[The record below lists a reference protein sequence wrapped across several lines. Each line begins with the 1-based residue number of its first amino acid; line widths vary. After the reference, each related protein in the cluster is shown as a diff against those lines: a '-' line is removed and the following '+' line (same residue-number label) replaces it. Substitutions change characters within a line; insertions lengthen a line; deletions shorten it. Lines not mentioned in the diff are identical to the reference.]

1 MTFSYG
7 AAMTPSTITLSA
19 VIEVETENAE
29 APIDWQFIT
38 KSIETGER

>member
-7 AAMTPSTITLSA
+7 AAMTTSKITVSA
-19 VIEVETENAE
+19 IMETENE
-29 APIDWQFIT
+29 GVYQFIT